1 MRIKLLV
8 AVVSAFLCAVLL
20 IPTVTMGQGKKGGFG
35 GGGPGGFGGG
45 APGGFGGGPGGFGKG
60 NFGGGNSDPN
70 QMFDFLARGRNFF
83 LVTDTQRLRQPL
95 TEYLESKGI
104 SNGQVTREI
113 FTAFNEQMK
122 GMGMSMGG

>member
-8 AVVSAFLCAVLL
+8 AVVSVFLCAFLL
-20 IPTVTMGQGKKGGFG
+20 IPTATMGQGKKGGFG

-45 APGGFGGGPGGFGKG
+45 GPGGGGPGGGFGKG
-60 NFGGGNSDPN
+60 GFGGGGNSDPN

-95 TEYLESKGI
+95 TEYL
-104 SNGQVTREI
+104 
-113 FTAFNEQMK
+113 
-122 GMGMSMGG
+122 